1 MEIFDITRVM
11 QKAPRYPGTPPFSM
25 QQVSTLEEDGYNER
39 ELTFYSHVGT
49 HADAQS
55 HFLPDGRSIDEMP
68 PERYVGPCRVL
79 SVPAD
84 TVIGSEV
91 LRGKLEGVCRLVLHG
106 GGNSYLN
113 AEAAAYLMQCGVQT
127 VVTDALSV
135 APMDQEMAV
144 HRILLEAGAAIVEN
158 VILDGVP
165 DGEYWLS
172 ALPLRIAGCDGAPV
186 RAVLFRE

>member
-11 QKAPRYPGTPPFSM
+11 QEAPRYPGTPPFSAR
-25 QQVSTLEEDGYNER
+25 QISTLADDGYNER

-55 HFLPDGRSIDEMP
+55 HFLPDGCGIDEMP
-68 PERYVGPCRVL
+68 VERYVGPCRVI

-84 TVIGSEV
+84 SVIGSDV
-91 LRGKLEGVCRLVLHG
+91 LHGKLDGVCRLVLHG

-113 AEAAAYLMQCGVQT
+113 ADAAAYLVQYGVQT
-127 VVTDALSV
+127 IVTDAISV
-135 APMDQEMAV
+135 APMDQEKAV
-144 HRILLEAGAAIVEN
+144 HRIFLEAGAAIVEN
-158 VILDGVP
+158 AILDGVP

-186 RAVLFRE
+186 RAILFRE

>member
-79 SVPAD
+79 SIPGRRSPASGQPEIQ
-84 TVIGSEV
+84 VQHSGRSGSGE
-91 LRGKLEGVCRLVLHG
+91 KK
-106 GGNSYLN
+106 
-113 AEAAAYLMQCGVQT
+113 
-127 VVTDALSV
+127 
-135 APMDQEMAV
+135 
-144 HRILLEAGAAIVEN
+144 GAKT
-158 VILDGVP
+158 
-165 DGEYWLS
+165 
-172 ALPLRIAGCDGAPV
+172 
-186 RAVLFRE
+186 